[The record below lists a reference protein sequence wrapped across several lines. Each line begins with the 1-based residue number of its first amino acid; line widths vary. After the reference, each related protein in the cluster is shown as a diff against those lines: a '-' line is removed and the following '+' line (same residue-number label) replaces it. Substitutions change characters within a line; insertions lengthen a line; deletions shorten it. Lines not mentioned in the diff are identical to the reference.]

1 MRKKSATPYHQGHD
15 LISIRRFLGIVISF
29 AAFLVIAIGYV
40 YSDNH
45 YADELILKHKISN
58 PDEAWSSRVW
68 TTFRA
73 VEIESLIEKNSTPLC
88 LCSGVDSD
96 LAEEI
101 RTEVQF

>member
-58 PDEAWSSRVW
+58 PDEAFS
-68 TTFRA
+68 F
-73 VEIESLIEKNSTPLC
+73 C
-88 LCSGVDSD
+88 Y
-96 LAEEI
+96 
-101 RTEVQF
+101 